1 METNAQYLPIS
12 PVRTGP
18 KVMLFVSGV
27 ALGYAAATLFAPRS
41 GREIRSSLSDFA
53 KTKSDHMSGAVRDAV
68 GAARNATRS
77 VTRRVADAMDQGR
90 EKARGAVAAAAS
102 NVEAGSTSHGG
113 DEMTHERATP
123 GYQ

>member
-1 METNAQYLPIS
+1 MEANAQYLPAS

-27 ALGYAAATLFAPRS
+27 ALGYAAATLLAPKS

-53 KTKSDHMSGAVRDAV
+53 KTKSDRMSGAVRDAV
-68 GAARNATRS
+68 GAARDATRS

-90 EKARGAVAAAAS
+90 DKARGAVAAAAS
-102 NVEAGSTSHGG
+102 SVESGNTPHAG
-113 DEMTHERATP
+113 DEMTHERAAP